1 MCKVL
6 VSLYQ
11 VNAWDRCCRRFVYV
25 CAGRKVGGGAGSLV
39 VTMRPKVTQAM
50 HVVMPV
56 TSGFRR
62 LNRVQCSHE
71 DHMDRDGEGRR
82 RSLMETLH
90 VSLTLAPSAV
100 RTVTSS

>member
-1 MCKVL
+1 MCKVPIESVPGECL
-6 VSLYQ
+6 GQILQ
-11 VNAWDRCCRRFVYV
+11 AICV
-25 CAGRKVGGGAGSLV
+25 CVCGAEGGGGGSLV

-50 HVVMPV
+50 HVAMPV

-62 LNRVQCSHE
+62 VNRVQCSHE
-71 DHMDRDGEGRR
+71 DHMERDGEGRR

-90 VSLTLAPSAV
+90 VSLTLVPSAV